1 MSLDNFSH
9 DELKNMSMIELANY
23 ILIDEN
29 KAVNFRD
36 VYEKIS
42 EIKGFSESQ
51 KQENISQFYTDLN
64 VDGRFITLGS
74 SMWGLKRWY
83 PVDQAEEEVASAPKK
98 KKLKKKKAAELE
110 DDIADLDIVDDDL
123 DDLVDGF
130 DDELDD
136 DDDFD
141 DDFDED
147 LDEDLVDEDIDEDDE
162 DVVDDLD
169 DDVEEEKN

>member
-9 DELKNMSMIELANY
+9 DELKHMSMIELANY

-42 EIKGFSESQ
+42 EIKGFSENQ

-74 SMWGLKRWY
+74 S
-83 PVDQAEEEVASAPKK
+83 
-98 KKLKKKKAAELE
+98 
-110 DDIADLDIVDDDL
+110 
-123 DDLVDGF
+123 GF
-130 DDELDD
+130 CTEK
-136 DDDFD
+136 
-141 DDFDED
+141 EK
-147 LDEDLVDEDIDEDDE
+147 I
-162 DVVDDLD
+162 
-169 DDVEEEKN
+169 EEEKSG